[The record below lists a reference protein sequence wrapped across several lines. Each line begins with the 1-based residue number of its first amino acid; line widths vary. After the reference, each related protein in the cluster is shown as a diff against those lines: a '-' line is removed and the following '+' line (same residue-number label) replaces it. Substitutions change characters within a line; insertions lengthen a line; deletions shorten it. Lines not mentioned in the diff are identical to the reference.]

1 MNSLHSNLTFTLEK
15 PANIKL
21 PFLDTKVK
29 IISNKLHT
37 NIYRKP
43 TDTNLL
49 MQYTSVCSKAWK
61 LGLLDCYLNRA
72 LSLCTSFV
80 DFKE

>member
-1 MNSLHSNLTFTLEK
+1 MNSLHSNQTFTLEK
-15 PANIKL
+15 PAINKL

-29 IISNKLHT
+29 LVLTKFHINV
-37 NIYRKP
+37 YRKP

-49 MQYTSVCSKAWK
+49 MQYTSVCPKAWK

-72 LSLCTSFV
+72 LNLCISFV
-80 DFKE
+80 D